1 MIVTVEDLKIKYV
14 NYTDINGKI
23 KREIDKG
30 GIIPL
35 VRGLYETE
43 KNVSRLYLPSYIYGP
58 SYISFDT
65 ALSYYGMIPEAVYIY
80 TSATFNK
87 RKTKRYTNF
96 FGTFQYRD
104 IPKGAFPFG
113 INTKEENGYVYYI
126 GTREKALCDKL
137 YIMPPVDNI
146 RELKE
151 MLFED
156 LRIEPQTISELN
168 GEDIIFFSE
177 KYHSKNL
184 DLLAKFIRRWH
195 ATNN

>member
-1 MIVTVEDLKIKYV
+1 MIVTVEDLKIKYA

-87 RKTKRYTNF
+87 RKTKRYINF

-104 IPKGAFPFG
+104 IPKEAYSFG
-113 INTKEENGYVYYI
+113 IKTKEENGYVYYI
-126 GTREKALCDKL
+126 GTKEKALCDKL

-168 GEDIIFFSE
+168 GEDIILFSE

>member
-1 MIVTVEDLKIKYV
+1 MIATVEDLKIKYA

-30 GIIPL
+30 EIIPL
-35 VRGLYETE
+35 VRGLYETD
-43 KNVSRLYLPSYIYGP
+43 KNVSRLYLSSYIYGP

-104 IPKGAFPFG
+104 IPKEVYPFG
-113 INTKEENGYVYYI
+113 IKTKEENGYVYYI

-137 YIMPPVDNI
+137 YIMPPIDNLK
-146 RELKE
+146 ELKE

-156 LRIEPQTISELN
+156 LRIEPQTIDELN
-168 GEDIIFFSE
+168 SEDIFFFSE
-177 KYHSKNL
+177 RYHSKNL

>member
-1 MIVTVEDLKIKYV
+1 MIVTVEDLKIKYA

-23 KREIDKG
+23 KRKIDKG
-30 GIIPL
+30 EIIPL
-35 VRGLYETE
+35 VRGLYETD
-43 KNVSRLYLPSYIYGP
+43 KNVSRLYLSSYIYGP

-104 IPKGAFPFG
+104 IPKEVYPFG
-113 INTKEENGYVYYI
+113 IKTKEENGYVYYI
-126 GTREKALCDKL
+126 ATSEKALCDKL

>member
-1 MIVTVEDLKIKYV
+1 MIVTVEDLKIKYA
-14 NYTDINGKI
+14 NYMDINGKI
-23 KREIDKG
+23 KRDISKGEIFS
-30 GIIPL
+30 L
-35 VRGLYETE
+35 VRGLYETD

-65 ALSYYGMIPEAVYIY
+65 ALSYYGIIPEAVYIY

-104 IPKGAFPFG
+104 IPKEAFAFG
-113 INTKEENGYVYYI
+113 INTKEENGYVYYMA
-126 GTREKALCDKL
+126 TKEKALCDKL
-137 YIMPPVDNI
+137 YIMPPIDNLK
-146 RELKE
+146 ELKE

-156 LRIEPQTISELN
+156 LRIESQTIDELN
-168 GEDIIFFSE
+168 SEDIILFSE

-184 DLLAKFIRRWH
+184 DLFAKLIRRRH

>member
-1 MIVTVEDLKIKYV
+1 M
-14 NYTDINGKI
+14 
-23 KREIDKG
+23 
-30 GIIPL
+30 
-35 VRGLYETE
+35 YETE

-87 RKTKRYTNF
+87 RKTKRYINF

-104 IPKGAFPFG
+104 IPKEAYSFG
-113 INTKEENGYVYYI
+113 IKTKEENGYVYYI
-126 GTREKALCDKL
+126 GTKEKALCDKL

-168 GEDIIFFSE
+168 GEDIILFSE

>member
-1 MIVTVEDLKIKYV
+1 MIVTVEDLKIKYAK
-14 NYTDINGKI
+14 YTDINGKI

-30 GIIPL
+30 RIIPL
-35 VRGLYETE
+35 VRGLYETD
-43 KNVSRLYLPSYIYGP
+43 KNVSRLYLSSYIYGP

-104 IPKGAFPFG
+104 IPKKAYSFG